1 MVLTIGTD
9 CSGIEA
15 PIEALRQLNIPFEH
29 KWACEIDAYA
39 RESIQANYHPQTM
52 FDDIIKRNHKQLP
65 DVDMYVCGFPC
76 QPFSLLGRKQ
86 GTLDDRSNIM
96 LHCIQV
102 IKHKLP
108 SIFILENVKNFK
120 HIQDGVLFKYLLRKL
135 TNFKQNGATVYDVH
149 VDVLNTKD
157 YGIPQNRERV
167 YIIGMKK
174 THNWRYSTPPKTPT
188 KPLEDFLLSKRVYN
202 IQPKANARKVIK
214 RTNLNMNDNN
224 VIACAGYGNY
234 MTGMCPTITSSTP
247 IYLTKYKRY
256 LTPQELLLLQGFR
269 RDFVQVVSD
278 HQLRRQ
284 AGNSMSVNVLVAIF
298 KVLFND

>member
-65 DVDMYVCGFPC
+65 DVDVYVCGFPC
-76 QPFSLLGRKQ
+76 QPFSLLGQKQ

-135 TNFKQNGATVYDVH
+135 TNFKQNVATVYDVH

-167 YIIGMKK
+167 YIIGTTPRHQKRQRSR
-174 THNWRYSTPPKTPT
+174 WRIFCFPRESTI
-188 KPLEDFLLSKRVYN
+188 SS
-202 IQPKANARKVIK
+202 RKQMPEK
-214 RTNLNMNDNN
+214 
-224 VIACAGYGNY
+224 
-234 MTGMCPTITSSTP
+234 
-247 IYLTKYKRY
+247 
-256 LTPQELLLLQGFR
+256 
-269 RDFVQVVSD
+269 
-278 HQLRRQ
+278 
-284 AGNSMSVNVLVAIF
+284 
-298 KVLFND
+298 